1 MAQIPLNT
9 QFIGLAA
16 TVDTTERRSATI
28 NAESAAY
35 TMQDIVDTIPSGP
48 AYKVYA
54 ALLNQSGANAP
65 VATVLENNT
74 AFTFSWSYVSQGIY
88 DLNIS
93 SAVNLNKVLVLSSIQ
108 FYNGPST
115 NVILSFAQNGSTS
128 TKLRFRCE
136 VPTGGLNDSLLLNH
150 GLEIKFYN

>member
-35 TMQDIVDTIPSGP
+35 TMQDIIDTAGLP
-48 AYKVYA
+48 YKVYT

-115 NVILSFAQNGSTS
+115 NVILSFEQNGSTS

-136 VPTGGLNDSLLLNH
+136 TPTGFPANNLLLNH

>member
-1 MAQIPLNT
+1 MSTIPSGT

-16 TVDTTERRSATI
+16 TVNTTERRSASI
-28 NAESAAY
+28 NAESAPY
-35 TMQDIVDTIPSGP
+35 TMQDIVDTARP
-48 AYKVYA
+48 YKVYT
-54 ALLNQSGANAP
+54 ALLTQSGTNAP

-136 VPTGGLNDSLLLNH
+136 IPTGGLSDSLLLNH